1 MRGNYWYGL
10 LCGLSSDE
18 WQQFMFGTNP
28 IRPPVKGNGERLDIQ
43 QIFPTMQGE
52 GPFAGVP
59 AIFVRLGGCNLACT
73 FCDTEFESFSP
84 MAVEDILDEVRRQAK
99 GNTVYPA
106 ATKLV
111 VITGGEPLRQPIELM
126 CQALLDE
133 EFDVQIETNG
143 TLWREL
149 PPQVHVICSPK
160 NPGGKAYAPV
170 RSDVLRR
177 AAAVKFIVSAQ
188 MDGYNSVPEMGQGV
202 SVYVQPMDEQD
213 ENKNA
218 ANLVQAAKLAAEHG
232 YMLSLQTH
240 KIIGVE

>member
-1 MRGNYWYGL
+1 
-10 LCGLSSDE
+10 
-18 WQQFMFGTNP
+18 MFGTNP

-59 AIFVRLGGCNLACT
+59 AIFVRLGGCNLACA
-73 FCDTEFESFSP
+73 FCDTEFESFSD
-84 MAVEDILDEVRRQAK
+84 MAIEDILAEVQRQA
-99 GNTVYPA
+99 GSNTAYSTP
-106 ATKLV
+106 TRLV
-111 VITGGEPLRQPIELM
+111 VITGGEPLRQPIEPL
-126 CQALLDE
+126 CQTLLDAG
-133 EFDVQIETNG
+133 FDVQIETNG

-160 NPGGKAYAPV
+160 NPGGKSYAPV
-170 RSDVLRR
+170 RGDVLER
-177 AAAVKFIVSAQ
+177 AAAVKFIISAQ
-188 MDGYNSVPEMGQGV
+188 MPGYGNVPDMGQGV
-202 SVYVQPMDEQD
+202 TVYVQPMDEQD

-218 ANLVQAAKLAAEHG
+218 VNLKLAAKLAAERG

>member
-10 LCGLSSDE
+10 PCGLSSDE

-59 AIFVRLGGCNLACT
+59 AVFVRLGGCNLACA
-73 FCDTEFESFSP
+73 FCDTEFESFSD
-84 MAVEDILDEVRRQAK
+84 MEIMDILAEVQRQAQ
-99 GNTVYPA
+99 GNTAYSAP
-106 ATKLV
+106 TRLV
-111 VITGGEPLRQPIELM
+111 VITGGEPLRQPIRLL
-126 CQALLDE
+126 CQTLLDAG
-133 EFDVQIETNG
+133 FDVQIETNG

-160 NPGGKAYAPV
+160 NPGGKSYAPV
-170 RSDVLRR
+170 RGDVLQH

-188 MDGYNSVPEMGQGV
+188 MPGYGNVPDMGTDV
-202 SVYVQPMDEQD
+202 TVYVQPMDEQD

-218 ANLVQAAKLAAEHG
+218 ANLKWAAKLAAEHG

>member
-10 LCGLSSDE
+10 PCGLSSDE

-59 AIFVRLGGCNLACT
+59 AIFVRLGGCNLACA
-73 FCDTEFESFSP
+73 FCDTEFESFSG
-84 MAVEDILDEVRRQAK
+84 MAVTDILAEVLRQA
-99 GNTVYPA
+99 GCNTYP
-106 ATKLV
+106 TPTRLV
-111 VITGGEPLRQPIELM
+111 VITGGEPLRQPIAPL
-126 CQALLDE
+126 CQTLLDAG
-133 EFDVQIETNG
+133 FDVQIETNG

-149 PPQVHVICSPK
+149 PPQVHIICSPK
-160 NPGGKAYAPV
+160 NPGGKNYAPV
-170 RSDVLRR
+170 RGDVLER
-177 AAAVKFIVSAQ
+177 AAAMKFIISAQ
-188 MDGYNSVPEMGQGV
+188 MPGYSDVPDMAQSVT
-202 SVYVQPMDEQD
+202 VYVQPMDEQD
-213 ENKNA
+213 DNKNA
-218 ANLVQAAKLAAEHG
+218 ANLKLAAKLAAKCG